1 MIWTRPNGSTG
12 PYIEVIKSKDDVFL
26 RLFSSPLV
34 AGKPG
39 WRGAFRGMPRPGQVL
54 FCSTFLDQQKSGTWF
69 YRMYNKLH
77 IKRQNLDPYMDP
89 TSRATRNF
97 FQNIIESCHIFGL
110 LWGVVRPWP

>member
-77 IKRQNLDPYMDP
+77 IKRQNLDPGSKTARVTERGTHRVSLTEPPAYG
-89 TSRATRNF
+89 A
-97 FQNIIESCHIFGL
+97 EG
-110 LWGVVRPWP
+110 